1 MFDVNWRGLLLP
13 LAYLVVLVGTF
24 MTFSTVYRKRKARK
38 CSRLC
43 PLILVCKALTLLS
56 LSSPERKPG
65 AMVRPAPAT
74 KHLPVAAAYGAR
86 GGVREVA
93 QGPR

>member
-43 PLILVCKALTLLS
+43 PLIWF
-56 LSSPERKPG
+56 
-65 AMVRPAPAT
+65 
-74 KHLPVAAAYGAR
+74 AR
-86 GGVREVA
+86 H
-93 QGPR
+93 